1 MEMWRIL
8 MLVMMSAAA
17 AADSEEGK
25 LMELVVEAGATSLS
39 SSPPSSPSTAEED
52 FHLRVVR
59 TRVADVDGAGM
70 DGGSFGFLTFGGGAI
85 KMRICDL
92 RMREVRKRN
101 NPSLQSEFQVS
112 LSKSVVT
119 PGS

>member
-1 MEMWRIL
+1 

-17 AADSEEGK
+17 AVDSEEREM
-25 LMELVVEAGATSLS
+25 MELVVEAGTSSLS
-39 SSPPSSPSTAEED
+39 SLPPSSPSTSEED
-52 FHLRVVR
+52 FHLRVVQ
-59 TRVADVDGAGM
+59 TRVADVDGARM
-70 DGGSFGFLTFGGGAI
+70 DGGCFGFLAFGGGAI

>member
-1 MEMWRIL
+1 

-92 RMREVRKRN
+92 RTREVRKRKKN
-101 NPSLQSEFQVS
+101 HHSNQNFKS
-112 LSKSVVT
+112 LSLSVL
-119 PGS
+119 